1 MSKKIDEQTNYE
13 FVSPY
18 NLSNSENQ
26 DTTDNQNQTTEYK
39 FKGQSPYSNFDYD
52 RFIEEYQRGEKPLLD
67 ILMRNYTPPQQEVT
81 PEQAKRAKFAAAL
94 TDSFKTLAEIYGQN
108 KGAYIRNRG
117 NEKTN
122 AQVTNDKLRVIRD
135 KYEQDMMRYNLMKNN
150 AEMKDFLQRLQTEQ
164 NKANKQFQWELYNQ
178 RKNDNENLA
187 RQKAEAQR
195 LVDEEKFKRQKELI
209 KYRSRF
215 KTPRSST
222 NDDYVD
228 LQNNKG
234 RYVRIPKSTWTNV
247 ALDIYGELTRR
258 GLLTKLEQE
267 KKNAFGLP
275 YKEEVLDPSLI
286 SAYVAQNAHLI
297 PDDLWDKINLRVK
310 GQPYIEPAKPSNQS
324 AKPTQSTKPS
334 NQSAKPTQSTKP
346 SNQSAK
352 PTQSTNPNTKQNK
365 GRFDHSPY

>member
-334 NQSAKPTQSTKP
+334 NQSAKPTQST
-346 SNQSAK
+346 
-352 PTQSTNPNTKQNK
+352 NPNTKQNK

>member
-26 DTTDNQNQTTEYK
+26 DTPDNQNQTTEYK

-234 RYVRIPKSTWTNV
+234 RYVRIPKSTWTNA

-324 AKPTQSTKPS
+324 AKPTQST
-334 NQSAKPTQSTKP
+334 
-346 SNQSAK
+346 
-352 PTQSTNPNTKQNK
+352 NPNDQFMIWKQNTKQNK